1 MTQNVAA
8 IIAIIVGLIG
18 IISGVFALFT
28 LIRKG
33 AITETNLRNEIK
45 IIKTDN
51 MELCERVDKMETKQD
66 AKMEI
71 VSMRF
76 GDLAMLEK
84 RVNSVETVNDKIDR
98 KMDAFSNQLNDIRV
112 LLERKLD
119 RT

>member
-33 AITETNLRNEIK
+33 ATTEANLRNEIK
-45 IIKTDN
+45 IIKTDQ
-51 MELCERVDKMETKQD
+51 MEICEKVEKMETRHDGKF
-66 AKMEI
+66 EI
-71 VSMRF
+71 VSMRL
-76 GDLAMLEK
+76 GDLTMLER
-84 RVNSVETVNDKIDR
+84 RVGTVEITNEKVDR
-98 KMDAFSNQLNDIRV
+98 KMDAFSTELQAIRI